1 MPYNLRKVHAVGHQT
16 MLQNFARNIA
26 PYVGVELESAVRARM
41 AGDPSAEFHHL
52 ENAHV
57 LGQESTYWHTKAHI
71 HMLRWAIRNR
81 SVREAAGQLL
91 RIVGAATK
99 TAVGLVPEG
108 NTGGTNVSPFQRMPI
123 DPELLRQIEAARGR
137 P

>member
-1 MPYNLRKVHAVGHQT
+1 MYRG
-16 MLQNFARNIA
+16 FARNIA
-26 PYVGVELESAVRARM
+26 PYVEAELESATRARI

-57 LGQESTYWHTKAHI
+57 LGQASTYWHTKTHFL
-71 HMLRWAIRNR
+71 MLRWAIRNR
-81 SVREAAGQLL
+81 SVRETLGQLL

-108 NTGGTNVSPFQRMPI
+108 NTGGTNVSPFKRMPI